1 MRDRLSY
8 LVLPC
13 PTVSHPRRL
22 RPTRLQAATER
33 EQQRAQSLAD
43 ERATLHRDMA
53 AVREELLETKS
64 AESFAERWRRCPVA
78 FELPET
84 GAAHK
89 EKLESTEL
97 LLATTC
103 ARLALLGIYWHDG
116 RGY

>member
-53 AVREELLETKS
+53 AVREELLETKAQLS
-64 AESFAERWRRCPVA
+64 RLQSRITVR
-78 FELPET
+78 
-84 GAAHK
+84 
-89 EKLESTEL
+89 
-97 LLATTC
+97 
-103 ARLALLGIYWHDG
+103 ARS
-116 RGY
+116 RF